1 VRSADGILLLHES
14 RYFITSLDPGTVT
27 SAELHAYIRG
37 HWQVEYCLHFV
48 KDRWWDEDRHYT
60 KRPGL
65 AESFASLTSAAL
77 SVLRLIH
84 LLALPLRAT
93 AETIPWHP
101 LPTWLYGSK
110 MTLQFSCVFP
120 GVGCHQTAKM

>member
-1 VRSADGILLLHES
+1 MRSSDGILLLHES

-37 HWQVEYCLHFV
+37 HWQVENCLHFV

-65 AESFASLTSAAL
+65 AESFASLTNAAL

-84 LLALPLRAT
+84 PLALPLRAT
-93 AETIPWHP
+93 AESVQWRP
-101 LPTWLYGSK
+101 LPVLCRLGFMAEK
-110 MTLQFSCVFP
+110 
-120 GVGCHQTAKM
+120 